1 MRRFGWLVILVI
13 STMSIAACAQLPGKK
28 QPDLCRGG
36 EPFEQPEYHPD
47 RFLQSAQ

>member
-13 STMSIAACAQLPGKK
+13 STMSIAACAQLPGK
-28 QPDLCRGG
+28 PDLCRGG